1 MCLLVLQQ
9 DSRWVTKEICLCVSF
24 IVFVGD
30 VGTVT
35 GVHAAFSNNLLCT
48 RGCTHEFPPEQPS
61 WNKGDASHVF
71 FFFFFFLRIWV
82 AKEGLEFLL
91 RPNYSF
97 HFKNAKNTLSLHTA
111 GSRAVYLCVDHLFST
126 DMSFQFYWS
135 RYKPPCLTHR
145 YHSFHRFFLHR
156 FLDLYC
162 GVSNISLFLITRL

>member
-1 MCLLVLQQ
+1 MWALLLVSTLPL
-9 DSRWVTKEICLCVSF
+9 VTTFYVPGVAPMNFHQNSPVEIKVMPH
-24 IVFVGD
+24 
-30 VGTVT
+30 T
-35 GVHAAFSNNLLCT
+35 
-48 RGCTHEFPPEQPS
+48 
-61 WNKGDASHVF
+61 VF
-71 FFFFFFLRIWV
+71 FSFFLRIWV

-126 DMSFQFYWS
+126 DMSLRFYWS
-135 RYKPPCLTHR
+135 RYKPLCLTHR